1 MPIKKQLQELNIK
14 FLADEPLKNHTTFQI
29 GGPAK
34 YYVELSKT
42 ENLMKILKIAKENN
56 LKYLFLGGGSNLLVS
71 DNGFDGLIIKIKPEE
86 LKFDNTEV
94 RANSGYILAGLIMKC
109 LEKNLTGLEFAAGVP
124 GTVGGAIKGNAGTYG
139 EAVDKI
145 VLSVEFIDENLR
157 LKTFSRE
164 ECQFAYRHSIFKE
177 YDEWLITSAVLKL
190 EKGDMAASKK
200 LIQERIGYRMQ
211 SQPYGNPSAGCAFKN
226 IIYTEE
232 IAEKLKELGW
242 EVSPK
247 FKEYKKI
254 PTAYIIENLGL
265 KGKTIGKAQIS
276 EKHAN
281 YIINLGGA
289 TADEVI
295 QLISYIKQ
303 QVRDTLGIQLQEEIR
318 YLGF

>member
-1 MPIKKQLQELNIK
+1 MSIKEQLQKLDIK

-29 GGPAK
+29 GGPAR
-34 YYVELSKT
+34 YYVELSQT
-42 ENLMKILKIAKENN
+42 ENLMRVLKIAKENK

-71 DNGFDGLIIKIKPEE
+71 DQGFDGLIIKIRPAE
-86 LKFDNTEV
+86 LEFEDSRVT
-94 RANSGYILAGLIMKC
+94 ANSGCILAGLIIKC
-109 LEKNLTGLEFAAGVP
+109 LENGLTGLEFAAGVP

-139 EAVDKI
+139 EAMEKAVE
-145 VLSVEFIDENLR
+145 SVRFIDENLQ
-157 LKTFSRE
+157 LKTFSKK
-164 ECQFAYRHSIFKE
+164 ECRFAYRHSIFKE
-177 YDEWLITSAVLKL
+177 HDEWLITSAVIKLK
-190 EKGDMAASKK
+190 KGDVTASKK

-211 SQPYGNPSAGCAFKN
+211 SQPYGHPSAGCAFKN
-226 IIYTEE
+226 IIYSDE
-232 IAEKLKELGW
+232 IADKLKSLGW

-254 PTAYIIENLGL
+254 PTAYVIENLGL
-265 KGKTIGKAQIS
+265 KGKTIGAAQIS